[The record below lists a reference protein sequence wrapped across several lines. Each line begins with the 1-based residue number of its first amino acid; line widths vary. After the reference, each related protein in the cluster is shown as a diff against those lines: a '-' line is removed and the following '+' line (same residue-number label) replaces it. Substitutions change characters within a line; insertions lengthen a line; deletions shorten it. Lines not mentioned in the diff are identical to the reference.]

1 MENTTDKNGTRLMS
15 SASTLAFVGDAYF
28 GLLVRARL
36 AEVERPVGE
45 LHSMS
50 LKVVSATAQAKGF
63 EVIEEKLTEKELAVF
78 KRGRNLHTKNTPKSS
93 SVAQYHT
100 ATGLEALFGY
110 FYLNGES
117 ERAYSLFC
125 DIWNVIFES

>member
-1 MENTTDKNGTRLMS
+1 MS

-63 EVIEEKLTEKELAVF
+63 QVIEGKLTEKELAVF
-78 KRGRNLHTKNTPKSS
+78 KRGRNLHTKNTPKKLKRGAIS
-93 SVAQYHT
+93 HR
-100 ATGLEALFGY
+100 
-110 FYLNGES
+110 NGT
-117 ERAYSLFC
+117 
-125 DIWNVIFES
+125 